1 MLFIFSNI
9 YLNLVYAVS
18 SIIAHQS
25 RLIIVFITLYF
36 LIVSPAIF
44 AEGDDAANAGPA
56 AIYLPIK
63 PPFVVNYGG
72 KGKLKYLKTELSV
85 RLDTADAAN
94 AVRHHMPYVR
104 NNLVMLFAA
113 QTDEDVT
120 SQEGKEQLRQNALQ
134 VIRDLLVQ
142 EEDLNPESVI
152 DLYFNNFIVQ
162 K

>member
-1 MLFIFSNI
+1 MLSILFHPRRLTFIFCAFCCLFVVNS
-9 YLNLVYAVS
+9 
-18 SIIAHQS
+18 
-25 RLIIVFITLYF
+25 VFAQD
-36 LIVSPAIF
+36 SEAP
-44 AEGDDAANAGPA
+44 AGPS

-120 SQEGKEQLRQNALQ
+120 SQEGKEQLRKNALQ

-142 EEDLNPESVI
+142 EEDLAPESVI